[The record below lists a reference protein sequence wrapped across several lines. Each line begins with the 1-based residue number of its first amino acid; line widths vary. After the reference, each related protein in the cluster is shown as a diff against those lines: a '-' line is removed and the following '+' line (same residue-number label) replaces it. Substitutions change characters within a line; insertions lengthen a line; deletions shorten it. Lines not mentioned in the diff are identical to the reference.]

1 MNYHYI
7 LSFLR
12 PKAEA
17 LLPQRKRGPF
27 LALISLAL
35 LWLCSS
41 KVEAM
46 PVEAALKKQVE
57 SELAQY
63 LQQLGAKALQQ
74 DIQLSLPGSLDE
86 RNCSELEIKRPQQS
100 EPPLGRL
107 SYSLACTAPKRWQS
121 RAVAQV
127 KLWLPLVV
135 ATRTLERGEV
145 LSADMLSI
153 QPQEVSTL
161 RHGLEFSAAP
171 LLGMTIKRRI
181 SAGDVVSRHLLQAA
195 YLVQKGAQVT
205 LHYRGDG
212 FAVSTSAIA
221 LSDGVL
227 GERIS
232 VQNISSGKVLDAI
245 VTAENNVES
254 AQK

>member
-1 MNYHYI
+1 MNYSY
-7 LSFLR
+7 LLPFPR

-27 LALISLAL
+27 LTLISLAL

-63 LQQLGAKALQQ
+63 LQQLGVKAQQQ
-74 DIQLSLPGSLDE
+74 DIQLSLPGSLAE
-86 RNCSELEIKRPQQS
+86 RNCRELEIKRPQQS

-107 SYSLACTAPKRWQS
+107 SYSLTCTAPKRWQS
-121 RAVAQV
+121 RAIAQV

-135 ATRTLERGEV
+135 TTRTLERGEV
-145 LSADMLSI
+145 LSTDMLSV
-153 QPQEVSTL
+153 QPQEISVL
-161 RHGLEFSAAP
+161 RHGLEFAAAP
-171 LLGMTIKRRI
+171 LLGMTVKRRI

-205 LHYRGDG
+205 LHYAGDG
-212 FAVSTSAIA
+212 FAVSTAAIA

-232 VQNISSGKVLDAI
+232 VQNISSGKVIDAI
-245 VTAENNVES
+245 VTAENSVES
-254 AQK
+254 VQK